1 VQIYVRDQSDL
12 QSDLST
18 VARLA
23 QQEFAHGVER
33 ILHAPLCRQ
42 ALLVEVEAVADV

>member
-12 QSDLST
+12 ST
-18 VARLA
+18 VSRLA
-23 QQEFAHGVER
+23 QQEFADGVER